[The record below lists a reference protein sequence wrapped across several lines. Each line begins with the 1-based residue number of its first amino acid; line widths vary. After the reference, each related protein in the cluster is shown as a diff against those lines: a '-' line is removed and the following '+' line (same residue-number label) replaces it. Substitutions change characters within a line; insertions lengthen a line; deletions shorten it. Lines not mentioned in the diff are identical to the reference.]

1 MTDFYS
7 KPIRRSAEPSLR
19 VSSSQAIDR
28 AARSIVVGYRTDASP
43 QVLKEAIAAAERHK
57 AALRV
62 VVYATDTTAAPAS
75 GRIDQVKEIS
85 LQIIEAGLEF
95 EIQRAGSDV
104 AEQVLDLAAEH
115 HASLIVLATRRR
127 SPVMKLFLGSSA
139 QRVILEAE
147 CPVLTVK

>member
-43 QVLKEAIAAAERHK
+43 QVMKEAIAAAERHK

>member
-1 MTDFYS
+1 MSDFYS
-7 KPIRRSAEPSLR
+7 KPVRRGAEPSLR

-28 AARSIVVGYRTDASP
+28 ASRSIVVGYRTDASP
-43 QVLKEAIAAAERHK
+43 RVLQEAIAAAERAK

-62 VVYATDTTAAPAS
+62 VVYATDNTAGPAA

-95 EIQRAGSDV
+95 EIQRAGDDV
-104 AEQVLDLAAEH
+104 AEQVLGLAEEH

-147 CPVLTVK
+147 CPALTVK

>member
-1 MTDFYS
+1 MTDLYS
-7 KPIRRSAEPSLR
+7 KPSHSMPEPSLR
-19 VSSSQAIDR
+19 VSSSDGIDR
-28 AARSIVVGYRTDASP
+28 APRTVVVGYRTDASP
-43 QVLKEAIAAAERHK
+43 KVMREAIAAAHREK

-62 VVYATDTTAAPAS
+62 VAYATDSTTSPSAS
-75 GRIDQVKEIS
+75 RIEVVKEVS

-95 EIQRAGSDV
+95 EIQRAGDDV
-104 AEQVLDLAAEH
+104 ADQLLDLAEEH
-115 HASLIVLATRRR
+115 HAKLIVLATRRR